1 MSYLSYLSP
10 VAHEI
15 SSRRRQICRRV
26 LHGYFHPICRRI
38 ASECMMVISSG
49 QCVFVVS
56 LFIDSGSVLFL
67 PIVNIRHWPL
77 TWDMWHRSSSSWLL
91 MLAVGTAKLTQCA
104 WWLMWW
110 LLSSVTCDLMHPR
123 YSPVTTTLSL
133 VFVGPGPVHESL
145 SLEFFNFDINMQW
158 WTKYYKTYCK
168 R

>member
-67 PIVNIRHWPL
+67 PIVDTGHWPL
-77 TWDMWHRSSSSWLL
+77 TRDTWRVETTPQLQLTAADAGCRYGETDTVMCVVINVVTGVQCNLCSDVPLDILQWPRPHLWCLWDL
-91 MLAVGTAKLTQCA
+91 VQCTRV
-104 WWLMWW
+104 W
-110 LLSSVTCDLMHPR
+110 V
-123 YSPVTTTLSL
+123 
-133 VFVGPGPVHESL
+133 
-145 SLEFFNFDINMQW
+145 
-158 WTKYYKTYCK
+158 
-168 R
+168 